1 MSIRSLF
8 VVLRDEA
15 GVLVHEVVGGHG
27 GAGRFADATED
38 GWWRETHARC
48 VAMHGADGTDPAEP
62 DQQGELRVG
71 HAVQA
76 AILFERHEPRKCG
89 HNGHLVN
96 Y

>member
-15 GVLVHEVVGGHG
+15 GVLVHEIVGGHG
-27 GAGRFADATED
+27 RAGRFADATED
-38 GWWRETHARC
+38 GRRGETQARR
-48 VAMHGADGTDPAEP
+48 VALHGADGTDTAQP
-62 DQQGELRVG
+62 DQVGELPVG

-76 AILFERHEPRKCG
+76 AILSERHEPRKCG